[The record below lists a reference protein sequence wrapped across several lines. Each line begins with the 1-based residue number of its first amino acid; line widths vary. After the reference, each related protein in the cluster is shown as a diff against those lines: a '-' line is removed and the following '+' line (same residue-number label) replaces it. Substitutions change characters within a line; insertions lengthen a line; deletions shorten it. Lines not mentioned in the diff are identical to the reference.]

1 MKVRYIGKP
10 NDLVF
15 SPDHE
20 RSNPNDFYHALCG
33 STDCGAQKRPSET
46 AISASK
52 GRYVSYS
59 VTTGMPRLL
68 NGSGSICTG
77 RFTSNSGLYFMPTSE
92 YFAPAVL

>member
-1 MKVRYIGKP
+1 MQRIHDRMKEAIQMIFTARCAA
-10 NDLVF
+10 
-15 SPDHE
+15 
-20 RSNPNDFYHALCG
+20 AL
-33 STDCGAQKRPSET
+33 TAARKKRPSES
-46 AISASK
+46 ISASK

-68 NGSGSICTG
+68 NGSGAICTG

>member
-1 MKVRYIGKP
+1 MQGMHDRMKEATPAIFAARCTA
-10 NDLVF
+10 
-15 SPDHE
+15 
-20 RSNPNDFYHALCG
+20 ALI
-33 STDCGAQKRPSET
+33 AAHKKRPSET
-46 AISASK
+46 AIAASK

-77 RFTSNSGLYFMPTSE
+77 RFTSNSGLYCMPTSE